1 MENYRIVIKKSAA
14 KELEST
20 NKQDKVRIVERIRKL
35 AFDPRP
41 AGSKKLSGQEKY
53 RVRQGNYRI
62 LYKIEDNELIITVVQ
77 VGHRKDVY
85 KNWCEP
91 LTRLNVAN
99 ATSSQFHYIQKKEP
113 RFSDCLLLGNKIDAV
128 IGGHCSVIAARL
140 FDKTNGERVSVWA
153 AFARFDR
160 GDNGAGDVHNHQAN

>member
-85 KNWCEP
+85 KN
-91 LTRLNVAN
+91 
-99 ATSSQFHYIQKKEP
+99 
-113 RFSDCLLLGNKIDAV
+113 
-128 IGGHCSVIAARL
+128 
-140 FDKTNGERVSVWA
+140 
-153 AFARFDR
+153 
-160 GDNGAGDVHNHQAN
+160 